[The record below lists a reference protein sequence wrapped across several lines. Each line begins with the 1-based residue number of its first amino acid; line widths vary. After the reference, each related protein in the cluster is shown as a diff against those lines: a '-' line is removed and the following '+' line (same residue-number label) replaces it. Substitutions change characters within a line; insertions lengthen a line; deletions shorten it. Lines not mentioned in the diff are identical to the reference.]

1 MFVWAP
7 VPGPYED
14 LSSADFAMHILDAAG
29 VAVSPGIG
37 FGPSGEGFVRFA
49 LVEEGPRIEE
59 AVARIGQALDRL

>member
-1 MFVWAP
+1 MFAWAP
-7 VPGPYED
+7 IPDPYED
-14 LSSADFAMHILDAAG
+14 LNSADFAIHVLDAAG

-49 LVEEGPRIEE
+49 LVEEAARIEE

>member
-7 VPGPYED
+7 VPGAYED
-14 LSSADFAMHILDAAG
+14 LSSAEFAIHLLETAG
-29 VAVSPGIG
+29 VAISPGVG

-49 LVEEGPRIEE
+49 LVEDGPRIEE